1 MNKRLNDYEF
11 RVENE
16 LRNTSEQNPE
26 GLWKFLNNF
35 KRLKTEDKNDIDQ
48 LYEYLKKKLTLVM
61 KWGFQF

>member
-48 LYEYLKKKLTLVM
+48 LYEYLKKN
-61 KWGFQF
+61 